1 MIPQLNN
8 IDLNF
13 LRRIFDNNTQIDVPV
28 ELFKTFLSMSDNE
41 VSEVVNELG
50 LFFEFDETLDI
61 DGTEEDNTKEI
72 CKQIEQGTY
81 SERYVNAV
89 FFRLMFWD
97 KAGINAYQAG
107 YIAPGCNG
115 VFHQPNIGLRNRK
128 SRQLAFLLRHDVEYV
143 FDEHGWRDVENLILH
158 HGFTMPLL
166 ENIVVTNNKQRY
178 EFNDDHTKIRARQG
192 HSIKVDVEL
201 PIVTPPDVLY
211 HGTSTDS
218 VSDIM
223 SEGLKPGTRLH
234 VHLSAD
240 VDTAIKVGRRHGIPS
255 VLKVDTK
262 AMTTDGIT
270 FYLSNNGVWLTE
282 YVNPVYISLIEI

>member
-1 MIPQLNN
+1 
-8 IDLNF
+8 
-13 LRRIFDNNTQIDVPV
+13 
-28 ELFKTFLSMSDNE
+28 
-41 VSEVVNELG
+41 
-50 LFFEFDETLDI
+50 
-61 DGTEEDNTKEI
+61 
-72 CKQIEQGTY
+72 
-81 SERYVNAV
+81 
-89 FFRLMFWD
+89 MFWD

-143 FDEHGWRDVENLILH
+143 FDEHGWRDVENLIIH